1 MENDPLFSG
10 ERIYELIPQRPPIVM
25 VDALYRYDR
34 EGAETGLDVLTDNI
48 FVEDGKFTAPGLI
61 EHVAQ
66 SAAVFAGYRAFVRG
80 LTPETGYIAE
90 VKKFRIFRMPE
101 VGERLYTVLRLLG
114 SAAGMSLFS
123 AEVFSFKG
131 GDNCHDPFPVCDGIS
146 GLMSR
151 NDSGK
156 ESLPGH
162 GTCVPSA
169 SGQMKIFIKEQED
182 DRIE

>member
-66 SAAVFAGYRAFVRG
+66 SAAVFAGYGAFVRG
-80 LTPETGYIAE
+80 LTPETGQTRGFVNIGSNQVRAWENPIA
-90 VKKFRIFRMPE
+90 KSLHSLRHSQRILAGRNHHRIRNHIQHRMRRKPVGNSLHYLDSSGHPYLDVPE
-101 VGERLYTVLRLLG
+101 
-114 SAAGMSLFS
+114 
-123 AEVFSFKG
+123 
-131 GDNCHDPFPVCDGIS
+131 
-146 GLMSR
+146 
-151 NDSGK
+151 
-156 ESLPGH
+156 
-162 GTCVPSA
+162 
-169 SGQMKIFIKEQED
+169 
-182 DRIE
+182 